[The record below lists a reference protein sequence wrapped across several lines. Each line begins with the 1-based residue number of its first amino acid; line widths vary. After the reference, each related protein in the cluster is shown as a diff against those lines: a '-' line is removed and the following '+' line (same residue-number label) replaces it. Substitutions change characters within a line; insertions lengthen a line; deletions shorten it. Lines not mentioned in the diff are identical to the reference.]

1 MATDV
6 HVNCSK
12 KRGDQYDPHERI
24 QGLGGVH
31 GGQRWYMEESAIIAE
46 LEKPEETRHWRFY
59 TSVSHCFAWVVV
71 ASHDG
76 RKYLKT
82 QADSY
87 SPDNL
92 LTLPNCP

>member
-1 MATDV
+1 MVATV
-6 HVNCSK
+6 QVNCST
-12 KRGDQYDPHERI
+12 KRADPCAPHERI

-31 GGQRWYMEESAIIAE
+31 GGQRWYLEERAVIAE
-46 LEKPEETRHWRFY
+46 IEQPDETRQWRFY
-59 TSVSHCFAWVVV
+59 TSVSHGFAWVIV
-71 ASHDG
+71 ARHEG

-82 QADSY
+82 QADGY